1 MDHRDTDDFA
11 RRMTDAE
18 ERAMALREQA
28 MDDLFDAA
36 VRKLRAAWARLRH
49 HRTDDMLPEA

>member
-1 MDHRDTDDFA
+1 MDYRHTEDFA

-28 MDDLFDAA
+28 VDDLFAAA
-36 VRKLRAAWARLRH
+36 VRKLRAVWARLRH
-49 HRTDDMLPEA
+49 GDDAMLPEA

>member
-1 MDHRDTDDFA
+1 MHDLHDEDFA

-28 MDDLFDAA
+28 VDDLFAA
-36 VRKLRAAWARLRH
+36 AARKLRALWARLRH
-49 HRTDDMLPEA
+49 HSADAMQPEA